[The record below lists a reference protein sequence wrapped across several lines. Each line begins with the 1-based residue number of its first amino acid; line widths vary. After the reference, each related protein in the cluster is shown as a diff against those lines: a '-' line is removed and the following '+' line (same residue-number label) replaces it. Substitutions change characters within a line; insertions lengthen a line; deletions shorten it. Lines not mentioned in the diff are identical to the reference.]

1 MQPRIIRSVVIG
13 VVFGVSIVGVGLGAV
28 LWMQQ
33 FGRHNDIRTLPFAHP
48 LPQEPQPQEPTPQ
61 PASPALFEERAD
73 EIVRTWPDP
82 GAFDGGGA
90 DLLPLS
96 GMEAASPEDTSLTV
110 HVGHGACDTDFGAWL
125 RETEELVIVGGWNV
139 PDPTVACTEQ
149 WLSDPYR
156 IGLESELGDRPVVDA
171 VSGEPLSS
179 SR

>member
-1 MQPRIIRSVVIG
+1 MVSKAVVAGTAG
-13 VVFGVSIVGVGLGAV
+13 VVGVLLGVGAGV

-33 FGRHNDIRTLPFAHP
+33 FDRHNDIRTLPFAHP
-48 LPQEPQPQEPTPQ
+48 LPQEPWPREPDPQAP
-61 PASPALFEERAD
+61 SPALFEARAD
-73 EIVRTWPDP
+73 EIVRAWPDP

-90 DLLPLS
+90 ELLPLP
-96 GMEAASPEDTSLTV
+96 GMDAASPEDTSLTV

-171 VSGEPLSS
+171 VSGAPLLSS
-179 SR
+179 R

>member
-1 MQPRIIRSVVIG
+1 MRPRIIRSVVIG
-13 VVFGVSIVGVGLGAV
+13 VVLGVSIVGVGLGAV
-28 LWMQQ
+28 LWMQHQ
-33 FGRHNDIRTLPFAHP
+33 SQKKIAPM
-48 LPQEPQPQEPTPQ
+48 EPAPYTP
-61 PASPALFEERAD
+61 PVYAAPATASPAPFDERAD
-73 EIVRTWPDP
+73 EIVRAWPDP
-82 GAFDGGGA
+82 GPFDGGGA

-96 GMEAASPEDTSLTV
+96 GMVAASPEDTSLTV

-171 VSGEPLSS
+171 VSGAPLPS

>member
-1 MQPRIIRSVVIG
+1 MRPRIIRSVVIG
-13 VVFGVSIVGVGLGAV
+13 VVSGFSIAAILLIA
-28 LWMQQ
+28 LALC
-33 FGRHNDIRTLPFAHP
+33 RHHYESNLQIVHP
-48 LPQEPQPQEPTPQ
+48 IGPGIPPGFTAPLQ
-61 PASPALFEERAD
+61 PASPALFDERAD
-73 EIVRTWPDP
+73 EIVRAWPDP
-82 GAFDGGGA
+82 GPFDGGGA

-96 GMEAASPEDTSLTV
+96 GMVAASPEDTSLTV

-171 VSGEPLSS
+171 VSGVPLPS